1 MKDTET
7 DKDNAAE
14 VQNSSNLDEE
24 SAEMLKAAYRKENT
38 SSEDQGDEYRIW
50 RCNGL
55 PIGLRIHKKRP

>member
-24 SAEMLKAAYRKENT
+24 SAEMLKAAYRKENI
-38 SSEDQGDEYRIW
+38 SSEDQGDEYRTAMLAW
-50 RCNGL
+50 FNRVPML
-55 PIGLRIHKKRP
+55 